1 MIPLLLVAGLLQS
14 TATTRHRDSRGEA
27 GFGVAADHC
36 GDAGLRSR
44 PGLVWAFI
52 GGIALDSFS
61 GGPMGASSLAL
72 MAATLAAG
80 LGHRTLSRYNLLVP
94 LGAAAIGTAIYGLT
108 YLAILFV
115 LDVFNIVQHRVPL
128 VEMVQYVLAPAIAYN
143 TVLMLAAMPFL
154 NRLPESQDI

>member
-14 TATTRHRDSRGEA
+14 TAATRIEIRGVKPDLALLLIVA
-27 GFGVAADHC
+27 GTLVYG
-36 GDAGLRSR
+36 SR

-52 GGIALDSFS
+52 GGIALDIFS

-72 MAATLAAG
+72 MAAALATG
-80 LGHRTLSRYNLLVP
+80 LGHRRLSRYNLLVP
-94 LGAAAIGTAIYGLT
+94 MGAAALGTAIYGLT

-115 LDVFNIVQHRVPL
+115 LDVFNIAQHNLPFPETVR
-128 VEMVQYVLAPAIAYN
+128 YVLAPAIAYN
-143 TVLMLAAMPFL
+143 TALMLAAMPFM